1 MDMGTWGHGDKG
13 TWGHGDKE
21 RGDKARGDREKKGQ
35 REILV
40 TLSGVEVL

>member
-1 MDMGTWGHGDKG
+1 MGTRGNGDEG
-13 TWGHGDKE
+13 